1 MDRRRFLEGLVGV
14 AGAAA
19 VGALAGC
26 SGKKE
31 ATAGVGPGATGA
43 SGATGGPS
51 GATGGPSGATG
62 GPSGPAPAPPVAASA
77 PAATTGAGA
86 GTGARTGVKTA
97 SDLVVCAG
105 NDPYAQTQKALAA
118 LGGIDLFV
126 KPGDRVVITPNL
138 AFARIPEQG
147 ANTHPRVVRAVIDAC
162 VKAGAASVVVL
173 DHVLDAAAVA
183 FRRNGAEEA
192 VKGTVAT
199 LVAPREQ
206 GLYQKVDVSRLKVH
220 ARAGLAQ
227 AVAREVLAC
236 DALVSVPVIKDH
248 DATRFSGALKKV
260 MGVIW
265 ERREYHRV
273 GLDACI
279 AEINTLVRPTLVV
292 ADATRVLQTGGPKGP
307 GEVSR
312 PNHVVAGVDP
322 VLLDAWCCR
331 YLTKDGPL
339 KHTAVAHIVQAAA
352 LLGTMNLGSPKV
364 QEVTA

>member
-19 VGALAGC
+19 IGGLAGC
-26 SGKKE
+26 GTKRG
-31 ATAGVGPGATGA
+31 AGEDA
-43 SGATGGPS
+43 GGLAYVS
-51 GATGGPSGATG
+51 HEEL
-62 GPSGPAPAPPVAASA
+62 PVAAG
-77 PAATTGAGA
+77 PP
-86 GTGARTGVKTA
+86 RTGVTTA

-105 NDPYAQTQKALAA
+105 SDPYRQTLKAIEA

-126 KPGDRVVITPNL
+126 KQGDRVVITPNL

-162 VKAGAASVVVL
+162 VKAGAARITVL
-173 DHVLDAAAVA
+173 DHVLDVAAVA
-183 FRRNGAEEA
+183 FKRNGAEEA
-192 VKGTVAT
+192 VQGTIAT
-199 LVAPREQ
+199 LVSPQDEAQ
-206 GLYQKVDVSRLKVH
+206 YQRLDVKALTTH
-220 ARAGLAQ
+220 AAKGLAQ
-227 AVAREVLAC
+227 RVAREVLAAN
-236 DALVSVPVIKDH
+236 ALISVPVIKDH

-265 ERREYHRV
+265 ERREYHRA
-273 GLDACI
+273 GIHECI

-307 GEVSR
+307 GEVSK

-322 VLLDAWCCR
+322 VLLDAYCCR

-339 KHTAVAHIVQAAA
+339 KHTAVPHIVQAAA
-352 LLGTMNLGSPKV
+352 LLGTKNVGSPKTL
-364 QEVTA
+364 EVTA